1 MKKAEL
7 IDKIATSAKIS
18 KAQANSALNA
28 LTSSIASSLKKEGVR
43 ITLTGFGTFST
54 VKRKARTVRN
64 PKTGETIKI
73 PASRTPK
80 FTPGKT
86 LKDAVR

>member
-54 VKRKARTVRN
+54 VKRKARTGRN

>member
-1 MKKAEL
+1 MKKSDL
-7 IDKIATSAKIS
+7 IDEIATSAKITKS
-18 KAQANSALNA
+18 QANVALNTF
-28 LTSSIASSLKKEGVR
+28 TSSIASSLKKDGVR

-54 VKRKARTVRN
+54 VKRKARAGRN